1 MFKSRKISKNAE
13 FHADFEFVEKV
24 VKMHQK
30 NVISKTSFRNMSN
43 SEKRGDISVTFL
55 LITFC
60 VHFSKLFQRIRNQ
73 REILRFLIPILNFLI
88 NFFFAFISTFCKL
101 ALAQETVQKRKIFFY
116 ECVLEFY

>member
-43 SEKRGDISVTFL
+43 SEKRGHISVTFL
-55 LITFC
+55 LITFVC
-60 VHFSKLFQRIRNQ
+60 IFQ
-73 REILRFLIPILNFLI
+73 
-88 NFFFAFISTFCKL
+88 NFFNGFEINVKS
-101 ALAQETVQKRKIFFY
+101 
-116 ECVLEFY
+116 CVF